1 MTVDALVPDPSD
13 LCAQPASA
21 LAEAFGAGTLSPVEM
36 IERVLRRC
44 GEVNGSV
51 NAIVAMDEQ
60 AARAAAERSAQRW
73 NEGRPLSRLDGV
85 PFTVKDNLHAA
96 GLPARWGSRLLP
108 DAPVDQD
115 EPCVA
120 RLRRAGAVIL
130 GKTNVPE
137 FTLQGYTGNLLHG
150 VSRNPLAPDRTP
162 GGSTGGGAA
171 AVAAGLGPIAI
182 GTDGGGSLRRPAAH
196 CGLYG
201 VKPSLGQV
209 ARYGGFPQILHDFE
223 AVGPMARSLE
233 DLSMVMSI
241 LAGED
246 LRDPRSVAANGGPA
260 PLDRPARIAFMP
272 WAGSAPV
279 DPLISAQA
287 ERTASALRET
297 GCVVE
302 EIPFP
307 FDPDH
312 GHAVWRTIA
321 TGGLAW
327 YLDRFHPGQAIAGA
341 VTANTLEMAEAGAR
355 VTTSDYVEALQ
366 QVAEIRAAWGGF
378 FDHWDFVLT
387 PTTAALA
394 WDAAVPYPASIDG
407 QEVGPRGH
415 SVFTV
420 WVNLIRGTA
429 ASIPVATTPHAGG
442 IGMQFVAPAGRD
454 RRLMAWLLA
463 HAERLPPIVRVG

>member
-13 LCAQPASA
+13 LCAQPALA
-21 LAEAFGAGTLSPVEM
+21 LADAFGAGTLSPVEV

-44 GEVNGSV
+44 DKVNETV
-51 NAIVAMDEQ
+51 NAIVAIDRE
-60 AARAAAERSAQRW
+60 AVRAAAERSARRW
-73 NEGRPLSRLDGV
+73 HEGRPLSRLDGV
-85 PFTVKDNLHAA
+85 PVTVKDNLYAA
-96 GLPARWGSRLLP
+96 GLAARWGSRLLP

-137 FTLQGYTGNLLHG
+137 FTLQGYTDNLLHG

-171 AVAAGLGPIAI
+171 AVAAGLGAIAI

-196 CGLYG
+196 CGLHG
-201 VKPSLGQV
+201 FKPSLGQV

-223 AVGPMARSLE
+223 AVGPMAHSLD
-233 DLSMVMSI
+233 DLSAVMSV
-241 LAGED
+241 LAGDD
-246 LRDPRSVAANGGPA
+246 LRDPRAVASGGGPA

-272 WAGSAPV
+272 RAGSAPV

-287 ERTASALRET
+287 ERTATALREA

-302 EIPFP
+302 EIAFP

-321 TGGLAW
+321 TAGLAW
-327 YLDRFHPGQAIAGA
+327 YLGRYWPGQASAGT

-355 VTTSDYVEALQ
+355 VTTADYVEALQ

-378 FDHWDFVLT
+378 FERWDFVLT

-394 WDAAVPYPASIDG
+394 WDAVVPYPAVIDG
-407 QEVGPRGH
+407 QAVGPRGH

-420 WVNLIRGTA
+420 WVNLIRGAA
-429 ASIPVATTPHAGG
+429 ASIPVATTPDAGG
-442 IGMQFVAPAGRD
+442 IGMQLVAPAGRD
-454 RRLMAWLLA
+454 RRLLAWLLA
-463 HAERLPPIVRVG
+463 NAERLPSIMRVG